1 MLIKKIDR
9 NIRREAENIKNN
21 PMQYLRQ
28 ILELKNTEFKIRNP
42 LVLLISERY
51 IIQEKIKLKADIYK
65 SATWKK
71 R

>member
-51 IIQEKIKLKADIYK
+51 IIQEKIKGVKYCI
-65 SATWKK
+65 
-71 R
+71 